1 MRHIKLKSELRI
13 NSPSQMSSYNDET
26 NRASRYCR
34 PQVITLASKAMAN
47 SAAVAFAN
55 HQQLNQQTH
64 NQSQQQYQQSLYNNN
79 TSPYQQQQQQQ
90 QTRLPIT
97 VTAGSINSREG
108 RVIGGLPR
116 ALSAPVIQLQPKSC
130 LSRKSCLHHSAN
142 SSSSSSS
149 SGDSRNSD
157 AAGVEVDCVNCKCS
171 GQRPQQPS
179 MALHS
184 SLLEAL
190 RLTKVL
196 RPRRA
201 LHLQHCGVATRWLSA
216 TITVIR
222 HRRLGAMAFDNKCID
237 SVLSS
242 STPSPASTTTSSSSS
257 SSDQAFINMRCPHD
271 QSKRKT
277 DNRKNGSVRC
287 RKRVIFADD
296 EGQPLTEVRVMSEP
310 SNVPP
315 LWSTKFLEQIT
326 QGLVSPHPADQWTVD
341 FKQPASDYLT
351 FRKKIDQDLVSLENV
366 IVKDE
371 ESIVVG
377 TVKVKNV
384 SFEKEVI
391 VRVTWDDWK
400 NQQDIFCTF
409 ARAYG
414 PATYAHVVF
423 DTFSFKITL
432 PPSSKRLE
440 FCICYRANNQ
450 EYWDNND
457 GKNYTITKRSPFY
470 YNALSPYDK
479 NSSRNAG
486 RGPVMSTLS
495 EALSHAT
502 KEHLTQNNW
511 SKESGPYW

>member
-1 MRHIKLKSELRI
+1 MRSRKVATWRQHHCFLLLLLLTQAFLFTTALAAPS
-13 NSPSQMSSYNDET
+13 NSLTAQNGAGLSS
-26 NRASRYCR
+26 
-34 PQVITLASKAMAN
+34 
-47 SAAVAFAN
+47 
-55 HQQLNQQTH
+55 
-64 NQSQQQYQQSLYNNN
+64 NNN
-79 TSPYQQQQQQQ
+79 SNGSGSSTNGNGNVNSNSNSNNNNVIGNPN
-90 QTRLPIT
+90 
-97 VTAGSINSREG
+97 VSINS
-108 RVIGGLPR
+108 GGNT
-116 ALSAPVIQLQPKSC
+116 ASN
-130 LSRKSCLHHSAN
+130 AN
-142 SSSSSSS
+142 ITGIAASSSSSS

-171 GQRPQQPS
+171 GQS
-179 MALHS
+179 
-184 SLLEAL
+184 
-190 RLTKVL
+190 
-196 RPRRA
+196 
-201 LHLQHCGVATRWLSA
+201 
-216 TITVIR
+216 
-222 HRRLGAMAFDNKCID
+222 
-237 SVLSS
+237 
-242 STPSPASTTTSSSSS
+242 
-257 SSDQAFINMRCPHD
+257 
-271 QSKRKT
+271 
-277 DNRKNGSVRC
+277 RC

-511 SKESGPYW
+511 SKESGPYWQQKQIEEKYW

>member
-1 MRHIKLKSELRI
+1 MISH
-13 NSPSQMSSYNDET
+13 SPPIFSHSPPVSFLSDYMNNHRYNDET

-47 SAAVAFAN
+47 SAAAAFAS
-55 HQQLNQQTH
+55 HQLNQQQPTPQQPPYTTH
-64 NQSQQQYQQSLYNNN
+64 QQQSQ
-79 TSPYQQQQQQQ
+79 
-90 QTRLPIT
+90 RLPTT
-97 VTAGSINSREG
+97 VTAGYGKGHDG
-108 RVIGGLPR
+108 RGIGGLPR
-116 ALSAPVIQLQPKSC
+116 TLSAPIINLQPKSC
-130 LSRKSCLHHSAN
+130 LSRKTCLHRSQTSYR
-142 SSSSSSS
+142 SST
-149 SGDSRNSD
+149 DSRDSD
-157 AAGVEVDCVNCKCS
+157 AAGAAAECANCKCN
-171 GQRPQQPS
+171 GQS
-179 MALHS
+179 
-184 SLLEAL
+184 
-190 RLTKVL
+190 
-196 RPRRA
+196 
-201 LHLQHCGVATRWLSA
+201 
-216 TITVIR
+216 
-222 HRRLGAMAFDNKCID
+222 
-237 SVLSS
+237 
-242 STPSPASTTTSSSSS
+242 
-257 SSDQAFINMRCPHD
+257 RC
-271 QSKRKT
+271 T
-277 DNRKNGSVRC
+277 
-287 RKRVIFADD
+287 KRVIFADD

-351 FRKKIDQDLVSLENV
+351 FREKIDRDFVSLENV

-377 TVKVKNV
+377 TVKMKNI
-384 SFEKEVI
+384 SFEKEVV

-450 EYWDNND
+450 EYWDNNG

-479 NSSRNAG
+479 NTSRNSC
-486 RGPVMSTLS
+486 RGHVMSALS
-495 EALSHAT
+495 EALSNT
-502 KEHLTQNNW
+502 KEHQAQNNW
-511 SKESGPYW
+511 SQESGPYWQQKQNEEKYW

>member
-1 MRHIKLKSELRI
+1 MISH
-13 NSPSQMSSYNDET
+13 SPPIFSHSPPVSFLSDYMNNHRYNDET
-26 NRASRYCR
+26 NRAARYCR

-47 SAAVAFAN
+47 SAAAAFAS
-55 HQQLNQQTH
+55 QQLNSHQQP
-64 NQSQQQYQQSLYNNN
+64 QSPY
-79 TSPYQQQQQQQ
+79 TYQQQQQQQ
-90 QTRLPIT
+90 ARLPVT
-97 VTAGSINSREG
+97 VTASNKGHEG

-116 ALSAPVIQLQPKSC
+116 ALSAPIIHLQPKSC
-130 LSRKSCLHHSAN
+130 LSRKSCLHRSAASN
-142 SSSSSSS
+142 NS

-157 AAGVEVDCVNCKCS
+157 AAGETRGECANCKCN
-171 GQRPQQPS
+171 GQS
-179 MALHS
+179 
-184 SLLEAL
+184 
-190 RLTKVL
+190 
-196 RPRRA
+196 
-201 LHLQHCGVATRWLSA
+201 
-216 TITVIR
+216 
-222 HRRLGAMAFDNKCID
+222 
-237 SVLSS
+237 
-242 STPSPASTTTSSSSS
+242 
-257 SSDQAFINMRCPHD
+257 RC
-271 QSKRKT
+271 Q
-277 DNRKNGSVRC
+277 
-287 RKRVIFADD
+287 KRVIFADD

-351 FRKKIDQDLVSLENV
+351 FREKIDRDFVSLENV

-377 TVKVKNV
+377 TVKVKNI
-384 SFEKEVI
+384 SFEKEVV

-432 PPSSKRLE
+432 PPASKRLE

-450 EYWDNND
+450 EYWDNNGQ

-479 NSSRNAG
+479 NSSRNAC
-486 RGPVMSTLS
+486 RGTVMSTLS
-495 EALSHAT
+495 EALSNS
-502 KEHLTQNNW
+502 KEYQTQNSW
-511 SKESGPYW
+511 SQESGPYWQQKQIEEKYW

>member
-149 SGDSRNSD
+149 GDSRNSD

-171 GQRPQQPS
+171 GQS
-179 MALHS
+179 
-184 SLLEAL
+184 
-190 RLTKVL
+190 
-196 RPRRA
+196 
-201 LHLQHCGVATRWLSA
+201 
-216 TITVIR
+216 
-222 HRRLGAMAFDNKCID
+222 
-237 SVLSS
+237 
-242 STPSPASTTTSSSSS
+242 
-257 SSDQAFINMRCPHD
+257 
-271 QSKRKT
+271 
-277 DNRKNGSVRC
+277 RC

-511 SKESGPYW
+511 SKESGPYWQQKQIEEKYW